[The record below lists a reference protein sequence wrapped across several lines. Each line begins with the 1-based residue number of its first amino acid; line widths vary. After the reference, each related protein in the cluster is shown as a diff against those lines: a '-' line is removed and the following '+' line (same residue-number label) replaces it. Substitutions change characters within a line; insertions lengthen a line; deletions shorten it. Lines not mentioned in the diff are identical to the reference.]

1 MTTIFTIGHSN
12 HDFEG
17 FVRLLKQAHV
27 TLAVDVRSR
36 PRSGYVPHF
45 NGPEL
50 RDALSKRGVDYVF
63 MGSALGGMPDDPRFY
78 DAEGFVL
85 YSGIAATD
93 TFRAGID
100 RLLELASQGTV
111 AVMCGEEDP
120 TGCHRRLLIGRV
132 LRERDVDVR
141 HIRGDGRVQ
150 TEADL
155 LAAEDASK
163 GPPTLFDLE
172 EEKPWRST
180 RSVSPRRPPRSSSS
194 S

>member
-1 MTTIFTIGHSN
+1 MTTVCTIGHSN
-12 HDFEG
+12 HQFDT
-17 FVRLLKQAHV
+17 FVRLLQGADV
-27 TLAVDVRSR
+27 GLVLDVRSR

-50 RDALSKRGVDYVF
+50 RDALSKRGIDYVF
-63 MGSALGGMPDDPRFY
+63 MGNALGGMPDDPRFY

-85 YSGIAATD
+85 YSGIAETD

-100 RLLELASQGTV
+100 RLLDLASQGTL

-132 LRERDVDVR
+132 LRERGVDVR
-141 HIRGDGRVQ
+141 HIRGDGRIQ
-150 TEADL
+150 TEDDL
-155 LAAEDASK
+155 LAAEASMA

-172 EEKPWRST
+172 EEKPWRSV
-180 RSVSPRRPPRSSSS
+180 RPVSSRRPPRSPSDS
-194 S
+194 